1 MGEFTA
7 VAVGDRREDVLPVVA
22 AAQCYL
28 RNAREF
34 PANDVPVRCRR
45 GAERVEIHL
54 LEEIHVFFRAFM
66 PLRIA
71 CIIEAGIA
79 GVPHNAP
86 CRRREV
92 HPRNDIAHIFSRC
105 CLIDVGGTILAPSPG
120 KGNGDILAIE
130 GRNKKVDCRRSVL
143 GENAG
148 VEDHLFRGKIFRRV
162 KRDKKGLLTRRLG
175 LQGEQLAP
183 VNNTVVRH
191 CSPAVQEFQSLAQ
204 SIS

>member
-1 MGEFTA
+1 VANSPPSPLATA
-7 VAVGDRREDVLPVVA
+7 ARMYFPSSLPLSAISAMRGNSLPMTYRSDVEG
-22 AAQCYL
+22 C
-28 RNAREF
+28 RARG
-34 PANDVPVRCRR
+34 NT
-45 GAERVEIHL
+45 L
-54 LEEIHVFFRAFM
+54 LEEIHVFFGAFM

-86 CRRREV
+86 CRRRKFTRGMTSPISFPLLS
-92 HPRNDIAHIFSRC
+92 HRRGRYRPRS
-105 CLIDVGGTILAPSPG
+105 SPG

-148 VEDHLFRGKIFRRV
+148 VEDHLFPWKDLPASQ
-162 KRDKKGLLTRRLG
+162 RDKKGLLTRRLG

-191 CSPAVQEFQSLAQ
+191 CSPAVQELQSLAQ